1 MSIMR
6 IVAKKEFRDGVRDK
20 RALLSAFFFPLSAP
34 LFIYFLL
41 NAVIEM
47 SQVDETVSVPIYGA
61 DAAPGLIAYL
71 TEAGIEVDDRDSQ
84 TLDPQTLDDVKSQV
98 ANQTLDFALM
108 IPEDFQDTMASYQ
121 PPDLLI
127 VSDSSRNDVAAQVGQ
142 LRRVLNQYN
151 QELISLRLIARG
163 VSPKVTIGA
172 RPISI
177 DVASDQKRTASVL
190 NFIPIYVLMAAFVA
204 GLGIAI
210 DGTAGER
217 ERKSLEPLLINPI
230 RPIDIIFGKW
240 FASGTFAL
248 LGMLATLVLCVVAMF
263 ALPIEE
269 IGLSFEISTKQAL
282 ALLMVSLP
290 VPYIAASLQIL
301 LGLFAKSF
309 KDAQSY
315 IGILVILPMVPVIIR
330 QFMPF
335 VTEPWMAGIPIFAQS
350 VLMMDVLA
358 GSGYSFLSLG
368 VALISGFVASAL
380 LCLVAARLLT
390 TERMI
395 QS

>member
-1 MSIMR
+1 MSIMS

-71 TEAGIEVDDRDSQ
+71 TEAGIDVDHR
-84 TLDPQTLDDVKSQV
+84 DPQTLDDVKSQV
-98 ANQTLDFALM
+98 ADQTLDFALM

-127 VSDSSRNDVAAQVGQ
+127 VSDSSRNDVAAQVGK
-142 LRRVLNQYN
+142 LRRVLNQFN

-172 RPISI
+172 RPITI
-177 DVASDQKRTASVL
+177 DVASDQKRTANVL

-269 IGLSFEISTKQAL
+269 IGLSFEISSKQAL

-358 GSGYSFLSLG
+358 GSGYSFLSLS
-368 VALISGFVASAL
+368 VALVSGFIASAL

>member
-71 TEAGIEVDDRDSQ
+71 TEAGIEVDHR
-84 TLDPQTLDDVKSQV
+84 DPQTLGEVKSQV

-108 IPEDFQDTMASYQ
+108 IPEDFQDTMASYR

-127 VSDSSRNDVAAQVGQ
+127 VSDSSRNDIAAQVGQ

-151 QELISLRLIARG
+151 QGLISLRLIARG

-177 DVASDQKRTASVL
+177 DVASDQKRTANVL

-290 VPYIAASLQIL
+290 VPYTAASLQIL

-368 VALISGFVASAL
+368 VALVSGFVASAL

>member
-1 MSIMR
+1 MSIMS
-6 IVAKKEFRDGVRDK
+6 IVAKKEFRDGVRDR

-34 LFIYFLL
+34 LVIYFLL

-71 TEAGIEVDDRDSQ
+71 TEAGIDVDHR
-84 TLDPQTLDDVKSQV
+84 DPQTLDEVKSQV
-98 ANQTLDFALM
+98 ADQTLDFALM

-172 RPISI
+172 RPITI
-177 DVASDQKRTASVL
+177 DVASDQKRTANVL

-269 IGLSFEISTKQAL
+269 IGLSFEISSKQAL

-358 GSGYSFLSLG
+358 GSGYSFLSLS

>member
-71 TEAGIEVDDRDSQ
+71 TEAGIDVDHR
-84 TLDPQTLDDVKSQV
+84 DPQTLDEVKSQV
-98 ANQTLDFALM
+98 ADQTLDFALM
-108 IPEDFQDTMASYQ
+108 IPEDFQNTMVSYQ

-142 LRRVLNQYN
+142 LLRVLNQYN

-358 GSGYSFLSLG
+358 GSGYSFLGLS
-368 VALISGFVASAL
+368 VALVSGFVASAL

>member
-71 TEAGIEVDDRDSQ
+71 TEVGIEVDDRDFQ
-84 TLDPQTLDDVKSQV
+84 TLDEVKSQV

-177 DVASDQKRTASVL
+177 DVASDQKRTANVL

>member
-1 MSIMR
+1 MSIMS

-71 TEAGIEVDDRDSQ
+71 TEAGIDVDHR
-84 TLDPQTLDDVKSQV
+84 DPQTLDGVKSQV
-98 ANQTLDFALM
+98 ADQTLDFALM
-108 IPEDFQDTMASYQ
+108 IPEDFQNTMASYQ

-269 IGLSFEISTKQAL
+269 IGLSFEISSKQAL

-358 GSGYSFLSLG
+358 GSGYSFLSLS
-368 VALISGFVASAL
+368 VALVSGFVASAL

>member
-6 IVAKKEFRDGVRDK
+6 IIAKKEFRDGVRDK

-71 TEAGIEVDDRDSQ
+71 TEAGIDVDHR
-84 TLDPQTLDDVKSQV
+84 DPQTLDEVKSQV
-98 ANQTLDFALM
+98 ADQTLDFALM
-108 IPEDFQDTMASYQ
+108 IPEDFQNTMVSYQ

-269 IGLSFEISTKQAL
+269 IGLSFEISTKQAQ

-358 GSGYSFLSLG
+358 GSGYSFLGLSL
-368 VALISGFVASAL
+368 ALVSGFVASAL

>member
-71 TEAGIEVDDRDSQ
+71 TEAGIDVDHR
-84 TLDPQTLDDVKSQV
+84 DPQTLDEVKSQV
-98 ANQTLDFALM
+98 ADQTLDFALM
-108 IPEDFQDTMASYQ
+108 IPEDFQNTMVSYQ

-230 RPIDIIFGKW
+230 RPIDIICGKW

-315 IGILVILPMVPVIIR
+315 IGFLVILPMVPVIIR

-358 GSGYSFLSLG
+358 GSGYSFLGLS
-368 VALISGFVASAL
+368 VALVSGFVASAL

>member
-71 TEAGIEVDDRDSQ
+71 TEAGIEVDHR
-84 TLDPQTLDDVKSQV
+84 DPQTLGEVKSQV

-108 IPEDFQDTMASYQ
+108 IPEDFQDTMTSYR

-358 GSGYSFLSLG
+358 GSGYSFLGLS
-368 VALISGFVASAL
+368 VALVSGFVASAL

>member
-71 TEAGIEVDDRDSQ
+71 TEAGIDVDHR
-84 TLDPQTLDDVKSQV
+84 DPQTLDEVKSQV
-98 ANQTLDFALM
+98 ADQTLDFALM
-108 IPEDFQDTMASYQ
+108 IPEDFQNTMVSYQ

-358 GSGYSFLSLG
+358 GSGYSFLGLS
-368 VALISGFVASAL
+368 VALVSGFVASAL

-395 QS
+395 QG

>member
-1 MSIMR
+1 MSIMS

-71 TEAGIEVDDRDSQ
+71 TEAGIDVDHR
-84 TLDPQTLDDVKSQV
+84 DPQTLDEVKSQV
-98 ANQTLDFALM
+98 ADQTLDFALM
-108 IPEDFQDTMASYQ
+108 IPEDFQNTMVSYQ

-177 DVASDQKRTASVL
+177 DVASDQKRTANVL
-190 NFIPIYVLMAAFVA
+190 NFIPFYVLMAAFVA

-269 IGLSFEISTKQAL
+269 IGLSFEISPKQAL

-315 IGILVILPMVPVIIR
+315 IGILVILPMVPIIIR

>member
-1 MSIMR
+1 MSIMS

-71 TEAGIEVDDRDSQ
+71 TEAGIEVDVRDS
-84 TLDPQTLDDVKSQV
+84 QTLDDVKSQV

-108 IPEDFQDTMASYQ
+108 IPEDFQDTMTSYR

-177 DVASDQKRTASVL
+177 DVASDQKRTANVL

-217 ERKSLEPLLINPI
+217 GRKSLEPLLINPI

>member
-34 LFIYFLL
+34 LFIYSLL

-71 TEAGIEVDDRDSQ
+71 TEAGIDVDHR
-84 TLDPQTLDDVKSQV
+84 DPQTLDEVKSQV
-98 ANQTLDFALM
+98 ADQTLDFALM
-108 IPEDFQDTMASYQ
+108 IPEDFQNTMVSYQ

>member
-1 MSIMR
+1 MSIMS

-71 TEAGIEVDDRDSQ
+71 TEAGIEVNDRDSQ
-84 TLDPQTLDDVKSQV
+84 TLDEVKSQV
-98 ANQTLDFALM
+98 ADQTLDFALM
-108 IPEDFQDTMASYQ
+108 IPEDFQDTMASYR

-177 DVASDQKRTASVL
+177 DVASDQKRTANVL

-230 RPIDIIFGKW
+230 RPVDIIFGKW

-263 ALPIEE
+263 ALHIEE

-358 GSGYSFLSLG
+358 GSGYSFLSLS

>member
-71 TEAGIEVDDRDSQ
+71 NEAGIDVDHR
-84 TLDPQTLDDVKSQV
+84 DPQTLDEVKSQV
-98 ANQTLDFALM
+98 ADQTLDFALM
-108 IPEDFQDTMASYQ
+108 IPEDFQDTMTSYR

-177 DVASDQKRTASVL
+177 DVASDQKRTANVL

-380 LCLVAARLLT
+380 LCLVAARLLK

>member
-71 TEAGIEVDDRDSQ
+71 TEAGIEVDHRDPK
-84 TLDPQTLDDVKSQV
+84 TLGEVKSQV

-108 IPEDFQDTMASYQ
+108 IPEDFQDTMASYR

-127 VSDSSRNDVAAQVGQ
+127 VSDSSRNDIAAQVGQ

-151 QELISLRLIARG
+151 QGLISLRLIARG

-177 DVASDQKRTASVL
+177 DVASDQKRTANVL

-269 IGLSFEISTKQAL
+269 IGLSFEISSKQAL

-358 GSGYSFLSLG
+358 GSGYSFLSHS

>member
-6 IVAKKEFRDGVRDK
+6 IVAKKEFRDGVRDR

-47 SQVDETVSVPIYGA
+47 SQVDETVIVPIYGA

-71 TEAGIEVDDRDSQ
+71 TEAGIDVDHRDSQ
-84 TLDPQTLDDVKSQV
+84 TLDEVKSQV

-108 IPEDFQDTMASYQ
+108 IPEDFQDTMTSYR

-127 VSDSSRNDVAAQVGQ
+127 VSDSSRNDIAAQVGQ

-151 QELISLRLIARG
+151 QGLISLRLIARG

-230 RPIDIIFGKW
+230 RRIDIIFGKW

-335 VTEPWMAGIPIFAQS
+335 ATEPWMAGIPIFAQS

-358 GSGYSFLSLG
+358 GSGYSFLGLS
-368 VALISGFVASAL
+368 VALVSGFVASAL

>member
-1 MSIMR
+1 MSIMS

-71 TEAGIEVDDRDSQ
+71 TEAGIEVDHR
-84 TLDPQTLDDVKSQV
+84 DPQTLGEVKSQV

-108 IPEDFQDTMASYQ
+108 IPEDFQDTMASYR

-127 VSDSSRNDVAAQVGQ
+127 VSDSSRNDIAAQVGQ

-151 QELISLRLIARG
+151 QGLISLRLIARG

-368 VALISGFVASAL
+368 MALISGFVASAL

>member
-71 TEAGIEVDDRDSQ
+71 TEAGIEVDHR
-84 TLDPQTLDDVKSQV
+84 DPQTLGEVKSQV

-108 IPEDFQDTMASYQ
+108 IPEDFQDTMASYR

-127 VSDSSRNDVAAQVGQ
+127 VSDSSRNDIAAQVGQ

-151 QELISLRLIARG
+151 QGLISLRLIARG

-290 VPYIAASLQIL
+290 VPYTAASLQIL

-368 VALISGFVASAL
+368 VALVSGFVASAL

>member
-71 TEAGIEVDDRDSQ
+71 TEAGIEVDHR
-84 TLDPQTLDDVKSQV
+84 DPQTLGEVKSQV
-98 ANQTLDFALM
+98 TNQTLDFALM
-108 IPEDFQDTMASYQ
+108 IPEDFQETMASYR

-127 VSDSSRNDVAAQVGQ
+127 VSDSSRNDIAAQVGQ

-151 QELISLRLIARG
+151 QGLISLRLIARG

-230 RPIDIIFGKW
+230 RPVDIIFGKW

-358 GSGYSFLSLG
+358 GSGYSFLSLS
-368 VALISGFVASAL
+368 VALVSGFVASAL

>member
-34 LFIYFLL
+34 LLIYFLL

-71 TEAGIEVDDRDSQ
+71 TEAGIEVDHR
-84 TLDPQTLDDVKSQV
+84 DPQTLGEVKSQV

-108 IPEDFQDTMASYQ
+108 IPEDFQDTMASYR

-127 VSDSSRNDVAAQVGQ
+127 VSDSSRNDIAAQVGQ

-151 QELISLRLIARG
+151 QGLISLRLIARG

-358 GSGYSFLSLG
+358 GSGYSFLSLS
-368 VALISGFVASAL
+368 VALVSGFVASAL

>member
-71 TEAGIEVDDRDSQ
+71 TEAGIDVDHR
-84 TLDPQTLDDVKSQV
+84 DPQTLDEVKSQV
-98 ANQTLDFALM
+98 ADQTLDFALM
-108 IPEDFQDTMASYQ
+108 IPEDFQNTMVSYQ

-358 GSGYSFLSLG
+358 GSGYSFLGLS
-368 VALISGFVASAL
+368 VALVSGFVASAL

>member
-6 IVAKKEFRDGVRDK
+6 IVAKKEFRDGVRDN

-71 TEAGIEVDDRDSQ
+71 AEAGIEVDDRDSQ
-84 TLDPQTLDDVKSQV
+84 TLDEVKSQV
-98 ANQTLDFALM
+98 ADQTLDFALM
-108 IPEDFQDTMASYQ
+108 IPEDFQDSMVSYR

-177 DVASDQKRTASVL
+177 DVASDQKRTANVL

-358 GSGYSFLSLG
+358 GSGYSFLGLG

>member
-1 MSIMR
+1 
-6 IVAKKEFRDGVRDK
+6 
-20 RALLSAFFFPLSAP
+20 
-34 LFIYFLL
+34 
-41 NAVIEM
+41 
-47 SQVDETVSVPIYGA
+47 
-61 DAAPGLIAYL
+61 
-71 TEAGIEVDDRDSQ
+71 
-84 TLDPQTLDDVKSQV
+84 
-98 ANQTLDFALM
+98 M
-108 IPEDFQDTMASYQ
+108 IPEDFQDTMASYR

-127 VSDSSRNDVAAQVGQ
+127 VSDSSRNDIAAQVGQ

-151 QELISLRLIARG
+151 QGLISLRLIARG

-290 VPYIAASLQIL
+290 VPYTAASLQIL

-368 VALISGFVASAL
+368 VALVSGFVASAL

>member
-1 MSIMR
+1 MSIMS

-71 TEAGIEVDDRDSQ
+71 TEAGIDVDHR
-84 TLDPQTLDDVKSQV
+84 DPQTLDGVKSQV
-98 ANQTLDFALM
+98 ADQTLDFALM

-127 VSDSSRNDVAAQVGQ
+127 VSDSSRNDVAAQVGR

-172 RPISI
+172 RPITI

-358 GSGYSFLSLG
+358 GSGYSFLSLS
-368 VALISGFVASAL
+368 VALVSGFVASAL

>member
-71 TEAGIEVDDRDSQ
+71 TEAGIDVDHR
-84 TLDPQTLDDVKSQV
+84 DPQTLDEVKSQV
-98 ANQTLDFALM
+98 ADQTLDFALM
-108 IPEDFQDTMASYQ
+108 IPEDFQNTMVSYQ

-177 DVASDQKRTASVL
+177 DVASDQKRTANVL

-358 GSGYSFLSLG
+358 GSGYSFLSLS

>member
-1 MSIMR
+1 MSTMS

-47 SQVDETVSVPIYGA
+47 SQVDETVSVPVYGA

-71 TEAGIEVDDRDSQ
+71 TEAGIEVNGRDTQ
-84 TLDPQTLDDVKSQV
+84 TLDEVKSQV
-98 ANQTLDFALM
+98 ADQTLDFALM
-108 IPEDFQDTMASYQ
+108 IPEDFQDTMASYR

-177 DVASDQKRTASVL
+177 DVASDQKRTANVL

-230 RPIDIIFGKW
+230 RPVDIIFGKW

-358 GSGYSFLSLG
+358 GSGYSFLSLS

>member
-1 MSIMR
+1 
-6 IVAKKEFRDGVRDK
+6 
-20 RALLSAFFFPLSAP
+20 
-34 LFIYFLL
+34 
-41 NAVIEM
+41 
-47 SQVDETVSVPIYGA
+47 
-61 DAAPGLIAYL
+61 
-71 TEAGIEVDDRDSQ
+71 
-84 TLDPQTLDDVKSQV
+84 
-98 ANQTLDFALM
+98 
-108 IPEDFQDTMASYQ
+108 
-121 PPDLLI
+121 
-127 VSDSSRNDVAAQVGQ
+127 
-142 LRRVLNQYN
+142 
-151 QELISLRLIARG
+151 
-163 VSPKVTIGA
+163 
-172 RPISI
+172 
-177 DVASDQKRTASVL
+177 
-190 NFIPIYVLMAAFVA
+190 MAAFVA

-248 LGMLATLVLCVVAMF
+248 LGMLATLVLCLVAMF

-358 GSGYSFLSLG
+358 GSVYSFLSLS
-368 VALISGFVASAL
+368 VALVSGFVASTL

>member
-1 MSIMR
+1 MSIVS

-71 TEAGIEVDDRDSQ
+71 TEAGIDVDHR
-84 TLDPQTLDDVKSQV
+84 DPQTLDEVKSQV
-98 ANQTLDFALM
+98 ADQTLDFALM
-108 IPEDFQDTMASYQ
+108 IPEDFQDTMASYR

-230 RPIDIIFGKW
+230 RPLDIIFGKW

-358 GSGYSFLSLG
+358 GSGYSFLSLS
-368 VALISGFVASAL
+368 VALISGLVASAL
-380 LCLVAARLLT
+380 LCLAAARLLT

>member
-1 MSIMR
+1 MSIMS

-84 TLDPQTLDDVKSQV
+84 TLDDVKSQV
-98 ANQTLDFALM
+98 ASQTLDFALM

-177 DVASDQKRTASVL
+177 DVASDQKRTANVL

>member
-1 MSIMR
+1 MSIMS

-71 TEAGIEVDDRDSQ
+71 TEAGIEVNDRDSQ
-84 TLDPQTLDDVKSQV
+84 TLDEVKSQV
-98 ANQTLDFALM
+98 ADQTLDFALM
-108 IPEDFQDTMASYQ
+108 IPEDFQDTMASYR

-177 DVASDQKRTASVL
+177 DVASDQKRTANVL

-358 GSGYSFLSLG
+358 GSGYSFLSLS

>member
-71 TEAGIEVDDRDSQ
+71 NEAGIDVDHR
-84 TLDPQTLDDVKSQV
+84 DPQTLDEVKSQV
-98 ANQTLDFALM
+98 ADQTLDFALM
-108 IPEDFQDTMASYQ
+108 IPEDFQDSMVSYR

-151 QELISLRLIARG
+151 QGLISLRLIARG

-172 RPISI
+172 RPITI

-269 IGLSFEISTKQAL
+269 IGLSFEISPKQAL

>member
-71 TEAGIEVDDRDSQ
+71 TEAGIDVDHRG
-84 TLDPQTLDDVKSQV
+84 PQTLDEVKFQV
-98 ANQTLDFALM
+98 ADQTLDFALM
-108 IPEDFQDTMASYQ
+108 IPEDFQNTMVSYQ

-177 DVASDQKRTASVL
+177 DVASDQKRTANVL

-230 RPIDIIFGKW
+230 RPVDIIFGKW

-358 GSGYSFLSLG
+358 GSGYSFLSLS
-368 VALISGFVASAL
+368 VALVSGFVASAL

>member
-6 IVAKKEFRDGVRDK
+6 IVAKKEFRDGVRDR

-71 TEAGIEVDDRDSQ
+71 NEVGIDVDHR
-84 TLDPQTLDDVKSQV
+84 DPQTLDEVKSQV
-98 ANQTLDFALM
+98 ANQALDFALM
-108 IPEDFQDTMASYQ
+108 IPEDFQDTMASYR

-127 VSDSSRNDVAAQVGQ
+127 VSDSSRNDIAAQVGQ

-177 DVASDQKRTASVL
+177 DVASDQKRTANVL

-230 RPIDIIFGKW
+230 RPTDIIFGKW

-269 IGLSFEISTKQAL
+269 IGLSFEISTKQAI

-358 GSGYSFLSLG
+358 GSGYSFLSLS

-380 LCLVAARLLT
+380 LCLVAARLLM

>member
-84 TLDPQTLDDVKSQV
+84 TLEEVKSQV
-98 ANQTLDFALM
+98 ASQALDFALM
-108 IPEDFQDTMASYQ
+108 IPEDFQDTMTSYR

-177 DVASDQKRTASVL
+177 DVASDQKRTANVL

-358 GSGYSFLSLG
+358 GSGYSFLGLS
-368 VALISGFVASAL
+368 VALVSGFVASAL

>member
-1 MSIMR
+1 MSIMS

-71 TEAGIEVDDRDSQ
+71 TEAGIDVDHR
-84 TLDPQTLDDVKSQV
+84 DPQTLDDVKSQV
-98 ANQTLDFALM
+98 ADQTLDFALM

-172 RPISI
+172 RPITI

-248 LGMLATLVLCVVAMF
+248 LGMLATLVLCLVAMF

-358 GSGYSFLSLG
+358 GSVYSFLSLS
-368 VALISGFVASAL
+368 VALVSGFVASTL